1 MNRPPHHP
9 RFSVLCLLAASAL
22 GVVSVTAHADRGGER
37 YDRGGDERYRDGQR
51 GSGRGGERGG
61 LSLDAAVGLVVSRF
75 GGQVV
80 RAEAQSRDGQLYYLI
95 RVLTSDG
102 VLVRVRVDA
111 QTGRM
116 D

>member
-1 MNRPPHHP
+1 
-9 RFSVLCLLAASAL
+9 VLCLLAASAL
-22 GVVSVTAHADRGGER
+22 GFLSVTAHADRGGER
-37 YDRGGDERYRDGQR
+37 YDRGRDDDRGRDGYR
-51 GSGRGGERGG
+51 GGGRGGERGG

-80 RAEAQSRDGQLYYLI
+80 RAEAQSRDGQLFYFI